1 MILTQVASYKL
12 FRRGEALRLQDLA
25 ISQSYSTA
33 IALRPYWVIGNS
45 FEF

>member
-33 IALRPYWVIGNS
+33 MLRPYWVIGNS